1 MAKACVICGGEESSG
16 EQLVEA
22 PCQRHW
28 VCTDDVASFFER
40 ATESESLYPPKCCGQ
55 IFLLDLYEAHVPF
68 EVQWAFQMKEV
79 GEYSILAKY
88 VLVYLTCRHN

>member
-1 MAKACVICGGEESSG
+1 MAKTCVVCGGDETNG

-28 VCTDDVASFFER
+28 VCTDDVGNYFEL

-55 IFLLDLYEAHVPF
+55 IFLLEMYEAYVPF
-68 EVQWAFQMKEV
+68 DVLWAYQMKEQ
-79 GEYSILAKY
+79 GEYSVLAKY
-88 VLVYLTCRHN
+88 VLSD